1 MFMILCLSVLFL
13 VPVHVNVKGLMRRL
27 RVTDAPVH
35 SVLIRSSQEHET
47 I

>member
-27 RVTDAPVH
+27 RVTDAPVTKPMSH
-35 SVLIRSSQEHET
+35 VTHVCK
-47 I
+47 